1 MCVQGVDVQC
11 VLQFTLVNAAGC
23 ALHRRTSRVIHR
35 IELSQI
41 SKQPSTVRATRTER
55 LRPGSRELG
64 SRDLRSRK
72 AKGFALTINC
82 VRKGNTRI
90 LPPPSRLSPLNWPAT
105 ALQTSGG
112 EETGR
117 SVPLE
122 AAPKTSPLPPGDALF
137 KPDSPQL
144 SSQRTT
150 GTPQTVVRLGTH
162 DRAVRSPPVGS
173 DNATR
178 RVRISFSFFPSFS
191 FISCRP
197 RRVCGGRCL
206 VSLVYIYI

>member
-144 SSQRTT
+144 PEDNRYPTDSRTARDPRSRRAIAAGRVGQR
-150 GTPQTVVRLGTH
+150 
-162 DRAVRSPPVGS
+162 
-173 DNATR
+173 NASCPHLFF
-178 RVRISFSFFPSFS
+178 IFSFFLFLFHVGPAVYAAAAALF
-191 FISCRP
+191 
-197 RRVCGGRCL
+197 L
-206 VSLVYIYI
+206 LYIYI